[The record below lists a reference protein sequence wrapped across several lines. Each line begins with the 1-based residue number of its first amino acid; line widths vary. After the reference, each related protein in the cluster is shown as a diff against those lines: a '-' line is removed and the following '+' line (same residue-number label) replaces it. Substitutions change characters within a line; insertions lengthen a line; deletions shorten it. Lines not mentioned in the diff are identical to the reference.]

1 MNTDVQPSQDRD
13 VSAKS
18 TTKSSTQSSA
28 TSSSTSSAKDTNIT
42 KNVKAYYGSVLDTN
56 EDLKTSACCPSEAP
70 PPHIQA
76 LLNNIHPAVQ
86 EKFYGC
92 GSPLPVAAEGCTIL
106 DLGCGSGRDVYL
118 LSQLVGEQGEV
129 IGIDMTEEQLTVARK
144 HIDWHTEKFGYKSP
158 NVRFKL
164 GYIEDLTSI
173 GIKDDSVDIIISNCV
188 INLSPNKEAVF
199 KEIFRV
205 LKPGGELFFSDV
217 FADRRIPEQLQLNPT
232 LLGECLGGALYLG
245 DFQRLMARVGLSDS
259 RIISQRELTIDDP
272 DIKAMAGMITFYSM
286 TVRAFKLN
294 LDESRENFA
303 QVARYLGT
311 IPECPDSFILDADL
325 QFATEE
331 PVPICSNTAMMLSKT
346 RLAKHFK
353 IHGDCDIHYGAFDPS
368 PIPETD
374 INLEQP
380 STGCC

>member
-1 MNTDVQPSQDRD
+1 MNRDIQPSQDTD
-13 VSAKS
+13 ASANS
-18 TTKSSTQSSA
+18 R
-28 TSSSTSSAKDTNIT
+28 AKDADITNS
-42 KNVKAYYGSVLDTN
+42 VKDYYGSVLDTN

-106 DLGCGSGRDVYL
+106 DLGCGSGRDAYL
-118 LSQLVGEQGEV
+118 LSQIVGERGEV
-129 IGIDMTEEQLTVARK
+129 IGIDMTDEQLAVARD
-144 HIDWHTEKFGYKSP
+144 HIDWHTDRFGYKSP
-158 NVRFKL
+158 NVRFKK

-188 INLSPNKEAVF
+188 INLSANKEAVF

-205 LKPGGELFFSDV
+205 LKDGGELFFSDV
-217 FADRRIPEQLQLNPT
+217 FADRRIPEKLQLNPT

-245 DFQRLMARVGLSDS
+245 DFERLMHRVGLTDS
-259 RIISQRELTIDDP
+259 RILSKRRLTLDDP
-272 DIKAMAGMITFYSM
+272 DVKAMAGMITFYSV
-286 TVRAFKLN
+286 TVRAFKLS

-311 IPECPDSFILDADL
+311 IPECPEGFILDAEL

-331 PVPICSNTAMMLSKT
+331 PVPICSNTAMMLSNT

-353 IHGDCDIHYGAFDPS
+353 VHGDCAIHYGAFNASPALEPEIDPDQS
-368 PIPETD
+368 A
-374 INLEQP
+374 
-380 STGCC
+380 TGCC